1 MLPEYALLFISAVVS
16 ATVLPFYSEALL
28 YVVLQEAP
36 SPALAVLIATTGN
49 VLGACVNWW
58 LGREILR
65 FRDRR
70 WFTFS
75 PAQMARAEQGFARY
89 GLWTLLF
96 SWVPVLGDPLTLIA
110 GVLRVRFGVFVLL
123 VTLGKASRYG
133 LIAWFVL

>member
-1 MLPEYALLFISAVVS
+1 MLPEYALLFISAFVS

-75 PAQMARAEQGFARY
+75 PEQMARAERGFARY